1 MSDTVSDTVSDTA
14 TFPWNLDRPPSALA
28 AVRDVSLAKVVR
40 EDILGLILRGD
51 LKPGSRI
58 NEPDVAERLGIS
70 RVPVREALR
79 ELEATGL
86 VVSRKNVGVFV
97 RELAPRE
104 VAEFYE
110 LRGVFDGHAGTRA
123 AALDEVPRRAL
134 SRILDAATNA
144 MRKAAR
150 RGDVP
155 AYYAENLRFHWAIVE
170 AAGNDKLSEAYR
182 GVVQQLHLWRLKNL
196 AQPVGMAASIAEHEA
211 IAKAIRDADP
221 AAAGRLLADHVDAA
235 SKRLDN
241 HLSEEKKP

>member
-1 MSDTVSDTVSDTA
+1 MTTR
-14 TFPWNLDRPPSALA
+14 FPWSPDSPPSAIA

-40 EDILGLILRGD
+40 EDILALILRGD

-58 NEPDVAERLGIS
+58 NEPDVAERLGVS

-104 VAEFYE
+104 VDELYE
-110 LRGVFDGHAGTRA
+110 LRALLDGHAGTRA
-123 AALDEVPRRAL
+123 AALGDGPRRAL
-134 SRILDAATNA
+134 SKALDAATAA

-155 AYYAENLRFHWAIVE
+155 AYYDENLRFHWAIVE
-170 AAGNDKLSEAYR
+170 AAGNGKLLEAYR
-182 GVVQQLHLWRLKNL
+182 GIVQQLHLWRLKNL
-196 AQPVGMAASIAEHEA
+196 SQPVGMAASIAEHDA
-211 IAKAIRDADP
+211 IAKAVREGDP
-221 AAAGRLLADHVDAA
+221 ARAGRLLADHVGAA
-235 SKRLDN
+235 RQRLAT
-241 HLSEEKKP
+241 HLQEENP

>member
-1 MSDTVSDTVSDTA
+1 MA
-14 TFPWNLDRPPSALA
+14 ARFPWNPARPPAALA
-28 AVRDVSLAKVVR
+28 AVRDVSLAKMVR
-40 EDILGLILRGD
+40 EDVLALILRGD

-58 NEPDVAERLGIS
+58 NEPDVAERLGVS

-104 VAEFYE
+104 VDELYE
-110 LRGVFDGHAGTRA
+110 LRAVLDGHAGTRA
-123 AALDEVPRRAL
+123 AALGGAPRRAL
-134 SRILDAATNA
+134 SKALDAATAA

-155 AYYAENLRFHWAIVE
+155 AYYDENLRFHWAIVE
-170 AAGNDKLSEAYR
+170 AAGNGKFAEAYR

-196 AQPVGMAASIAEHEA
+196 SQPVGMAASIAEHEA
-211 IAKAIRDADP
+211 IAKAVREGDSAT
-221 AAAGRLLADHVDAA
+221 AGRLLADHVGAA
-235 SKRLDN
+235 RQRLEP
-241 HLSEEKKP
+241 HLKEENP